1 MRWKWILGVLFVLV
15 VVFIVTTYAILSNY
29 DFNGLKPQ
37 MALAVK
43 DATGR
48 ELTLAGDIE
57 LEIGLRP
64 TLIVEDVGLQNA
76 PWGSRPELAKIKR
89 LQIRVALLPL
99 IIGTVEVRRLILI
112 EPDLLIESNKSGK
125 SNLEFETAKQDNA
138 AKPKEQVSTGGRVA
152 MPALVMREMS
162 IQNGRLTFKD
172 GQSGKTYAVALESL
186 TAVAGPD
193 NLIAL
198 GLRGAYNSRPCQAE
212 GTVGRLANLTN
223 PGMAWPVKLTV
234 KAVGSTVAIDGTI
247 KDVFNS
253 KGLALAVQARG
264 QSIPDVVE
272 LFNVKNFPDLGPFKV
287 SGNLAD
293 PGGKL
298 RLTNL
303 NLLAGT
309 ENLGTIELTGA
320 VKDLVEFQ
328 GLALT
333 VNAQSP
339 SIANVVELFNVNDFP
354 DLGPFKVS
362 GNLTDP
368 ADKLTVTD
376 LDLYVGSEDMAKIQ
390 LAGVVKDVLAL
401 TEMELDFSI
410 QGKEVANLKEVTG
423 EPLPFKGPFR
433 MSGHAVS
440 PSAKTFKVPD
450 LKTSVGRSD
459 LIGSV
464 EVILTGA
471 KPQMK
476 AVLSSRQLDLRPLLS
491 MRDVETQDKT
501 QAPAS
506 PSGKQED
513 KFFPDDTLPLDAL
526 SQAQANVEIRAE
538 RVLLPLLILND
549 LTAHVILDDGHLAAT
564 PLKCIVGNGTL
575 GGRLD
580 LRSQGQTSAMNLALR
595 IDQFDLG
602 HTLKEIGVEDVL
614 DGKIDMEIDLQSHGD
629 SIAGL
634 MAGLNGNTV
643 VIMDEGRIKDEFISL
658 LGGDVS
664 HTLYRLLNPDKETT
678 AKYTEIHCL
687 VIGLDILN
695 GLAKSTAL
703 VLDTSHTTI
712 VGHGKIN
719 LATEELDLS
728 LKPFPKKG
736 VTIKG
741 LGKFSLSLGELTKP
755 LKVGGTLAHP
765 SLAIDPSGTL
775 VTLGKAIGGA
785 ALLGPVGIAAA
796 LTSGKLGEEDP
807 CFAAIEAAEKGLV
820 DTKKEKSLK

>member
-253 KGLALAVQARG
+253 KDLALAVQARG

-376 LDLYVGSEDMAKIQ
+376 LDLYVGSVRK
-390 LAGVVKDVLAL
+390 
-401 TEMELDFSI
+401 
-410 QGKEVANLKEVTG
+410 
-423 EPLPFKGPFR
+423 
-433 MSGHAVS
+433 
-440 PSAKTFKVPD
+440 
-450 LKTSVGRSD
+450 SD
-459 LIGSV
+459 LIGSA
-464 EVILTGA
+464 EVILSGA

-506 PSGKQED
+506 PPGKQED
-513 KFFPDDTLPLDAL
+513 KVFPGDTLPLDAL
-526 SQAQANVEIRAE
+526 SQAQANVEIRVE

-549 LTAHVILDDGHLAAT
+549 LTAHLILEDGHLAAR

-580 LRSQGQTSAMNLALR
+580 LRSQGETSAMNLALKV
-595 IDQFDLG
+595 DQFDLG
-602 HTLKEIGVEDVL
+602 HTLREIGVEDVL

-643 VIMDEGRIKDEFISL
+643 VIMDEGSIKDEFISL

-664 HTLYRLLNPDKETT
+664 HTLYRLLSPDKETT
-678 AKYTEIHCL
+678 ANYTEIHCL

-719 LATEELDLS
+719 LATEEMDLS

-820 DTKKEKSLK
+820 DPKNESSPK